1 MRRLLI
7 VMLCIVTLVAC
18 RPDTAPPTVVP
29 PTVKTPGGDSPGLPP
44 KHTALTSA
52 TAFIDDRSYDLSPN
66 APSALI
72 YMAGHVVFEYN
83 EPVNAGGLEGIE
95 VLGNNRIRLPMP
107 SFATSVATP
116 EGLRDVQGNLLAS
129 VAFPIQRYHGF
140 QGFSESI
147 PTVTWE
153 SGDITETLRLGSYGN
168 IVMPGEKIILRW
180 DVPVDK
186 NFIVDR
192 LSRQLTEVSHDFTWP
207 DDMTLVFVV
216 KDSNSNYVYIALNP
230 DGPTPE
236 WSFNVVNPQ
245 RLVVLDSTGKQLL
258 SQDVSISTMQAIC
271 MTEDYRHARLARSI
285 HFGWL
290 NQGVL
295 EYKMDIATGTL
306 SEPVVHREQRAT
318 LSILDWAAYTPGLSW
333 DGSRL
338 AAYSDGVI
346 SLADVRTGDASSIR
360 VKTISSEGDFPSPY
374 WIFWAYNDGGLFYN
388 ASSLDR
394 TQTGIYTV
402 DLSTRKEELL
412 AMNRNVLSMSSF
424 SPHLYVS
431 GWDNGNTTWSIMDYN
446 GKTIELCKPGEY
458 AVVTKWIDKDR
469 VLVNK
474 SSSRNI
480 HFSDGKCYIYDISE
494 DKWEYIADGY
504 GFDYD
509 ANLGRIFLLQKG
521 P

>member
-7 VMLCIVTLVAC
+7 VLLCIVTMVAC
-18 RPDTAPPTVVP
+18 RPVAPPT
-29 PTVKTPGGDSPGLPP
+29 
-44 KHTALTSA
+44 TALTCA
-52 TAFIDDRSYDLSPN
+52 KAFIDDRSYDLSPH

-72 YMAGHVVFEYN
+72 YMAGYVVFEYN
-83 EPVNAGGLEGIE
+83 EPVDADGLEGIE
-95 VLGNNRIRLPMP
+95 VLGNNRIRLPLP

-116 EGLRDVQGNLLAS
+116 EGLRDLQGNLLAS

-168 IVMPGEKIILRW
+168 IVMPGEKIVLRW
-180 DVPVDK
+180 DVPVNK
-186 NFIVDR
+186 NLVVDR
-192 LSRQLTEVSHDFTWP
+192 LSRQLAEVSHDFTWL

-230 DGPTPE
+230 DGPTPKWE
-236 WSFNVVNPQ
+236 FNVVDPQ

-258 SQDVSISTMQAIC
+258 SQEVPISTMQAIG

-290 NQGVL
+290 NHGVL

-333 DGSRL
+333 DGSQVAVYR
-338 AAYSDGVI
+338 DGVI
-346 SLADVRTGDASSIR
+346 TLTDVRTQDASTLR
-360 VKTISSEGDFPSPY
+360 VNTISSEGDIPSPY
-374 WIFWAYNDGGLFYN
+374 WIFWAYDDGGLFYN

-394 TQTGIYTV
+394 TQHGIYTI
-402 DLSTRKEELL
+402 DLSTGNEELL
-412 AMNRNVLSMSSF
+412 AMNHSVLSMSPF

-431 GWDNGNTTWSIMDYN
+431 GWDNGNTTWSIMDYS
-446 GKTIELCKPGEY
+446 GKTVELCKPGEH

-474 SSSRNI
+474 SSSRSI
-480 HFSDGKCYIYDISE
+480 RFPDGKCYIYHISE
-494 DKWEYIADGY
+494 DKWDYIADGY

-509 ANLGRIFLLQKG
+509 ANLGRVFLLQKR